1 MQLPQGPSLEP
12 GTVQKAGRL
21 TKHPGAAKDEAAEKG
36 VSSLAP
42 VGRNREGKAG
52 CAPKEGKPG

>member
-12 GTVQKAGRL
+12 GTVQKAGKL
-21 TKHPGAAKDEAAEKG
+21 TKHTAVAKDEAAEKG

-42 VGRNREGKAG
+42 VHRNKEGEAG
-52 CAPKEGKPG
+52 HAPKEGKPA